1 MSKITSVS
9 RKFLLFSSNSLQEWD
24 SILLIMVSFYN
35 FYSFFIGGLSSYS
48 TVLLLVAYM
57 NKWNLKMSSTLTPA
71 RLLMGFLDYYSYYFN
86 VSLFGIDVSN
96 GGSFYEHGSPET
108 NFVILDPLNY
118 QNNTTK
124 NSFLTHEIIK
134 SFRKAFNSLK
144 NLLLQYQ

>member
-1 MSKITSVS
+1 MS
-9 RKFLLFSSNSLQEWD
+9 
-24 SILLIMVSFYN
+24 
-35 FYSFFIGGLSSYS
+35 
-48 TVLLLVAYM
+48 A
-57 NKWNLKMSSTLTPA
+57 TLTPA

-96 GGSFYEHGSPET
+96 DGSFFEHSSPET

-144 NLLLQYQ
+144 NLLLQYQQMQQPNITDNLLDVILERNQDYPQEEELLQPPPQQIQGQGGGADSMSKPTPHNNSQGS